1 MKNTVLRYTVMRLMI
16 FLLSLIV
23 FWLLGL
29 RSQDQQPL
37 LLGAAAVASVVVSY
51 FFLRRDRDAMTRRLE
66 AKMSE
71 RAERRREAV
80 GEDEEA
86 EDAELGDHPR

>member
-16 FLLSLIV
+16 FFGSLIL

-29 RSQDQQPL
+29 RSQDQQPML
-37 LLGAAAVASVVVSY
+37 LVLSALTSLVVSY
-51 FFLRRDRDAMTRRLE
+51 FFLRRDRDAMSSRL
-66 AKMSE
+66 AGKMHE
-71 RAERRREAV
+71 RAERRRGVV

-86 EDAELGDHPR
+86 EDSELEDR